1 MRRYVAFDL
10 LINMVHNQSNINHRE
25 VMTPARKAQN
35 WLPSIF
41 NDFFGNEWVEKRASS
56 APAVNI
62 IETESAYKVEIAAP
76 GMTRHDFRID
86 LNDNNELIVSM
97 QKCAESGTPSDAG
110 KQEHKGTYLRRE
122 FAYTQ
127 FRQSMILPDNVDKD
141 HIEAK
146 VENGILMIEIPKMKQ
161 AEKQAAVRQIDI
173 K

>member
-1 MRRYVAFDL
+1 MFLQNLGLKRQGRDGSLRLYVAFDL
-10 LINMVHNQSNINHRE
+10 LINMMHNQSNINHRE

-86 LNDNNELIVSM
+86 LNDSNELIVSM

-110 KQEHKGTYLRRE
+110 KQVHFKAMRKMHAEHQLEKTGEEIRKLYSWNKE
-122 FAYTQ
+122 E
-127 FRQSMILPDNVDKD
+127 DKL
-141 HIEAK
+141 I
-146 VENGILMIEIPKMKQ
+146 NN
-161 AEKQAAVRQIDI
+161 
-173 K
+173 